1 MNPVMMMP
9 NNGLE
14 HCLHEELLQD
24 HSLKLTAVEA
34 ELNYKKER
42 LDELKNQNEKIQ
54 DTLNELKE
62 DIKEDISKIVIASK
76 TDDEKLDKRLT
87 KIETRQEVLDDANKK
102 NRDDFN
108 TKLTIITVIFLALTF
123 YFNFIHHL

>member
-1 MNPVMMMP
+1 MHTKPVMRMQ

-24 HSLKLTAVEA
+24 HSLKLTAVET

-42 LDELKNQNEKIQ
+42 LDELKKQNEKIQ
-54 DTLNELKE
+54 DTLDELKE
-62 DIKEDISKIVIASK
+62 DINKMVIASK
-76 TDDEKLDKRLT
+76 TDDEKLDKRLL
-87 KIETRQEVLDDANKK
+87 KIETRLETQEQMSQN

-108 TKLTIITVIFLALTF
+108 LKLGIVTVIFLALTF